1 MLQNLTSNIT
11 RPVGKGS
18 AVSISEEC
26 YKELKEDIDAV
37 DARVDALSDNVVTEC
52 IQADRGNITT
62 LNSDSIETD
71 NVITDGLSSNSAIV
85 TNANIDHITNKD
97 ISTECVTSNCVTTD
111 TATIDTATIDTATI
125 NHLNLTSAT
134 VPTLSSTSVT
144 SNCINTCNATA
155 DTISAGSLTS
165 STVCSD
171 TANITSLTA
180 NNITAAS
187 TITAPVTNT
196 TFVNAQNVTATNK
209 VEANTVDAV
218 KAVIQDIENTGIK
231 ANGTINLDPELPSTN
246 DYYQLFIPEFDNF
259 YATFYG
265 NSNGRKLAISV
276 VGTKKTAIVQASQDV
291 LGLIT
296 DVEFKRN
303 TGIYIKFKA
312 DEQLNY
318 HIIYNSANF
327 DKNSINVTLNG
338 TNTAEYS
345 YAVDKVGF
353 YIFRGYNSN
362 DISAI
367 IPVKAN
373 IHAIEAGEQHY
384 KESTTDVLKI
394 YDKLYVV
401 DTVDPAGTAITLTSG
416 EDNQYLSIFD
426 TGAVDSDGCAILH
439 PTYKTPVDTTTGCL
453 SNSQCLITERA
464 VSTWNGA
471 TNAGYPISHLNETT
485 CAHGDL
491 NVVCGITSDS
501 LTVADTATIT
511 CAAITDET
519 ITNSTISNASV
530 SCATITEETVTDSA
544 ISTATITDATIT
556 DATIT
561 DATIDELSA
570 NTINVAC
577 DVKIAG
583 DLYVDGTT
591 HTVSQEDIEVEGDT
605 LALRV
610 NNPTSLTAG
619 QVSGIMIN
627 KYNGTDN
634 LTIAADCTGTARV
647 GTGTGTDTSYTDIA
661 YDDVTHKWYDY
672 DGSTYTEMA
681 TQPTGT
687 VTSYTNK
694 VVDAPYTRYST
705 ITFTAIDI
713 TSLEPI
719 LTRAEEADME
729 NGYLTKW
736 DCTNKRAVTCGA
748 SHTHDLCVSGNAC
761 VQCTVSAHFAGVDC
775 LHVSC
780 DANVLGR
787 VTACFIQTNYGAYIG
802 GTMDTENAFIRCC
815 TTLLG
820 TTCACSDVTMN
831 RNLTVKGDTVNCG
844 STEICGDLTVH
855 GDITI
860 GGDISLDK
868 IGTVENTSDC
878 AQYLTFVAD
887 NNTAMASEQVRTDAD
902 ITYNPYTDTMTVP
915 VICATSCVTTPLVCG
930 NLCGTATTGVCSC
943 CTYISSNGT
952 NASYPLTFTSSATDG
967 QKELYTAASSLTYN
981 PSTDVLTASCFCGTV
996 TNAANV
1002 YRTSSNLGY
1011 DFDVMLTNGCTSAY
1025 TSPFV
1030 SSSCRLRYHNTT
1042 GVLKI
1047 TDCSGNISGTVS
1059 ATTFCG
1065 ALSGTATNA
1074 TCFGGCTYAC
1084 ACAAF
1089 RSGLTGCTGTVTVSN
1104 STSSSAVP
1112 LALCT
1117 GATAIGRSTCCALT
1131 YVPATGILTATTFC
1145 GNLCGTAEKA
1155 VKLTSSCWS
1164 DSSYTANCDRNI
1176 IVTSG
1181 TGGTVTE
1188 HGVST
1193 CCTLTL
1199 NPGTGVMKS
1208 SICGIT
1214 GCCAGYICGL
1224 NSANGGTRYALLD
1237 LGTGYEGQKIDIVQY
1252 FNRSQIVTACSGSV
1266 FYNANTYG
1274 GQSIYQPSSSTARCI
1289 WLRYSAYIAPKII
1302 STYPVCVICDTTTAP
1317 SGATWNAGITDSTQ
1331 CVISNGNN
1339 VKLYPTFVAAYC
1351 ETSGCGCNTTMYADN
1366 GGNIYYNPSTNVLTA
1381 QAFCGTLCGLA
1392 ACSSKIAVNCCTE
1405 SEVFYI
1411 PFLTSNTG
1419 TYAGLSYETS
1429 LQYDP
1434 DEQSLGAWIVSSNE
1448 VDSRCVTASC
1458 MLCARQR
1465 CAYDFVNYYGTTS
1478 SNRANVLQKDST
1490 LCTTELIIGFS
1501 CTTLQCN
1508 LFNAIVCNVDLCR
1521 AAGAN
1526 YTPAQGYY
1534 GLDGST
1540 FIRWDSSES
1549 PRNIDFISNSGTVQ
1563 WTVYCGCTCT
1573 INKEGAVKIF
1583 GKLGATVL

>member
-125 NHLNLTSAT
+125 NHLSLTSAT
-134 VPTLSSTSVT
+134 IPTLSSTSVT
-144 SNCINTCNATA
+144 SNCVTACNTTA
-155 DTISAGSLTS
+155 DIISAGSLTS
-165 STVCSD
+165 NTVCSD

-180 NNITAAS
+180 NNITATS

-196 TFVNAQNVTATNK
+196 TSVNAQNITATNK
-209 VEANTVDAV
+209 VEANTIDAV
-218 KAVIQDIENTGIK
+218 KAAIQDIENTGIK
-231 ANGTINLDPELPSTN
+231 ATGTINLDPELPSTN

-276 VGTKKTAIVQASQDV
+276 VGTKKTAIVQASQDI

-312 DEQLNY
+312 DEQLSY

-327 DKNSINVTLNG
+327 DKDSITVTLNG

-353 YIFRGYNSN
+353 YLFRGYNSN

-367 IPVKAN
+367 IPVNAN
-373 IHAIEAGEQHY
+373 IHAIEADEQHY
-384 KESTTDVLKI
+384 KESTTDVLKV

-464 VSTWNGA
+464 VSTWNGT
-471 TNAGYPISHLNETT
+471 TNTGYPISHLNETT

-491 NVVCGITSDS
+491 NVACGITSDS

-511 CAAITDET
+511 CATITDET
-519 ITNSTISNASV
+519 ITNSTIGNASV
-530 SCATITEETVTDSA
+530 SCATITEETVTDST
-544 ISTATITDATIT
+544 ISTATIDTATITDATI
-556 DATIT
+556 DI
-561 DATIDELSA
+561 ATIDELSA
-570 NTINVAC
+570 NTIKVAC

-705 ITFTAIDI
+705 ITFTTIDV

-719 LTRAEEADME
+719 LTRAEEVDME
-729 NGYLTKW
+729 DGYLTKW

-748 SHTHDLCVSGNAC
+748 SCTHDLWVNGNAS
-761 VQCTVSAHFAGVDC
+761 VQCSLSASYAG
-775 LHVSC
+775 LTNLNVSC
-780 DANVLGR
+780 NASVLGR
-787 VTACFIQTNYGAYIG
+787 ITACCIQTTCGAYIG
-802 GTMDTENAFIRCC
+802 GTMDAVNAFVRCC

-831 RNLTVKGDTVNCG
+831 CNLTVKGDTVNCG

-868 IGTVENTSDC
+868 IGTVENTDNC
-878 AQYLTFVAD
+878 DQYLTFVAD

-930 NLCGTATTGVCSC
+930 NLCGTATTAICSC

-952 NASYPLTFTSSATDG
+952 NASYPVTFTSSATDG

-1047 TDCSGNISGTVS
+1047 TDSSGNISGTISATTFCGALCGTSTNATCFNGCTYACACAAFRSGLTGCTGTVTSVNISVNGCSGTAVTTSGTITLTNVPACTIYKIVTTANSDRNVLLGAAATKTEVS
-1059 ATTFCG
+1059 GYGCVYVGSSCKLTFNPSTGVLKATTFCG

-1084 ACAAF
+1084 AKADIRNYTPSLATCSQNACRIGCSSAYDF
-1089 RSGLTGCTGTVTVSN
+1089 NIALVNGCTTGYTAMYASSSCLLRYCNTTGALRITNSSGTVVGSVSA
-1104 STSSSAVP
+1104 TS
-1112 LALCT
+1112 
-1117 GATAIGRSTCCALT
+1117 
-1131 YVPATGILTATTFC
+1131 FC
-1145 GNLCGTAEKA
+1145 GNLCGLASCSTL
-1155 VKLTSSCWS
+1155 VK
-1164 DSSYTANCDRNI
+1164 
-1176 IVTSG
+1176 VTG
-1181 TGGTVTE
+1181 
-1188 HGVST
+1188 
-1193 CCTLTL
+1193 
-1199 NPGTGVMKS
+1199 
-1208 SICGIT
+1208 
-1214 GCCAGYICGL
+1214 
-1224 NSANGGTRYALLD
+1224 
-1237 LGTGYEGQKIDIVQY
+1237 
-1252 FNRSQIVTACSGSV
+1252 
-1266 FYNANTYG
+1266 
-1274 GQSIYQPSSSTARCI
+1274 
-1289 WLRYSAYIAPKII
+1289 
-1302 STYPVCVICDTTTAP
+1302 
-1317 SGATWNAGITDSTQ
+1317 
-1331 CVISNGNN
+1331 
-1339 VKLYPTFVAAYC
+1339 
-1351 ETSGCGCNTTMYADN
+1351 
-1366 GGNIYYNPSTNVLTA
+1366 
-1381 QAFCGTLCGLA
+1381 
-1392 ACSSKIAVNCCTE
+1392 CTE
-1405 SEVFYI
+1405 SANFNVLFM
-1411 PFLTSNTG
+1411 
-1419 TYAGLSYETS
+1419 AGAGSGYGCLLCDGS
-1429 LQYDP
+1429 LRYDP
-1434 DEQSLGAWIVSSNE
+1434 DEQCLGVGGPIWSYE
-1448 VDSRCVTASC
+1448 TYSC
-1458 MLCARQR
+1458 YVNACCLLCAKKR
-1465 CAYDFVNYYGTTS
+1465 CAATYICQYGSTT
-1478 SNRANVLQKDST
+1478 ANSAFLRQFDT
-1490 LCTTELIIGFS
+1490 TACTTEAIITFS

-1508 LFNAIVCNVDLCR
+1508 LFNAIVCNVNLCR
-1521 AAGAN
+1521 GSGAS
-1526 YTPAQGYY
+1526 YTPVQGYAN
-1534 GLDGST
+1534 LDGQT

-1549 PRNIDFISNSGTVQ
+1549 PRNIDFISNTGSVQ

-1573 INKEGAVKIF
+1573 INREGAVKIF
-1583 GKLGATVL
+1583 GKCGVTTL